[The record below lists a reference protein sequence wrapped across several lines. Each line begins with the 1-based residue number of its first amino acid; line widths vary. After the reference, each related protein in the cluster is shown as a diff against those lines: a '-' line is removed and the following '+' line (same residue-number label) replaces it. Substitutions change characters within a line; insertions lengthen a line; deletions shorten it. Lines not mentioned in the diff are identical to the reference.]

1 MKHSLTKSSNIQQT
15 NETAWTSKR
24 NGFIHSQNNVVKQS
38 GICCL
43 GEGISSTRSLIL
55 LEGNPVNQ
63 TKINVKYGFILV
75 FKQGR
80 NKGTKWNCLVTNGNL
95 IVSVLPESVI
105 FILETE
111 FSMSISLYHHITS
124 VILTLKYSFLQ
135 LIQKNHFLAIFLEGI
150 SGFYT
155 ILNSNTGQFGWEC
168 GARLNGGTCEE

>member
-1 MKHSLTKSSNIQQT
+1 M
-15 NETAWTSKR
+15 
-24 NGFIHSQNNVVKQS
+24 
-38 GICCL
+38 
-43 GEGISSTRSLIL
+43 
-55 LEGNPVNQ
+55 
-63 TKINVKYGFILV
+63 
-75 FKQGR
+75 
-80 NKGTKWNCLVTNGNL
+80 VTNGNL